1 MDYSQVLHTI
11 IHYIFIAYLKV
22 KSNILLLISKSS
34 YSINQSQPTA
44 SFRQYI
50 LDNIYTIICSI
61 VFCLLLIIIIIRCRS
76 PFWSR
81 QPVFHIYNIHNLL
94 YNAHTPGTIIQKT
107 QKNNEI
113 LPRSLQY
120 ENYINI
126 HTLTVDKINDRHWKS
141 AVDLLSEHYLNTDH
155 FNYSPTI
162 KNLVPYLQYHQPSV
176 SCLSYYLKNN
186 EFIGLITSRPLQ
198 FEIINKKKYNLYY
211 VDFLCVHKKHRGKNI
226 APTLIQMHECN
237 QRKNHNLAISLFKKE
252 GALHSTIIP
261 LCVYEN
267 FMFDISKFNQKNGL
281 QSSYTIILISKETI
295 YLFYE
300 FMTSNKAK
308 FKCVIQPT
316 IYNIEHLIETQNLF
330 VFMLFYNKQPISFY
344 IFRNTATLYKNQKT
358 IEFMASLNSNNAHND
373 AFIVAFRDIVKANFP
388 KYLLL
393 FENLS
398 HNCIIYNNLKYK
410 HRPIVKNKNAYY
422 LYNYALHSFL
432 KSEVLI
438 IS

>member
-1 MDYSQVLHTI
+1 M
-11 IHYIFIAYLKV
+11 
-22 KSNILLLISKSS
+22 
-34 YSINQSQPTA
+34 
-44 SFRQYI
+44 
-50 LDNIYTIICSI
+50 
-61 VFCLLLIIIIIRCRS
+61 
-76 PFWSR
+76 
-81 QPVFHIYNIHNLL
+81 
-94 YNAHTPGTIIQKT
+94 
-107 QKNNEI
+107 
-113 LPRSLQY
+113 
-120 ENYINI
+120 
-126 HTLTVDKINDRHWKS
+126 
-141 AVDLLSEHYLNTDH
+141 
-155 FNYSPTI
+155 
-162 KNLVPYLQYHQPSV
+162 
-176 SCLSYYLKNN
+176 
-186 EFIGLITSRPLQ
+186 
-198 FEIINKKKYNLYY
+198 YY

-237 QRKNHNLAISLFKKE
+237 QRKNHNLEISLFKKE

-267 FMFDISKFNQKNGL
+267 FMFDISKFNQKNAL

-316 IYNIEHLIETQNLF
+316 IYNIEHLIETRNLF